1 MLHKGR
7 QNYLYYLP
15 MIVVLLLMVAYPFFS
30 NIGYSFFDYKLTK
43 IDKTFIGFK
52 NYIKIFS
59 TENFF
64 DLLKNT
70 LVWSGGNMISIFFLG
85 LSVGLL
91 LDSRIRGKVILQTVL
106 LIPWVIP
113 EVVTA
118 YTWKWMMASDYGILN
133 RILLHLHLIGPQFS
147 WFRDGEMA
155 MLAVIMTN
163 VWRSFPFLAV
173 MVYAKKRSMPKDGV
187 EAAVIDGASSLQ
199 IFRYI
204 TWPYIKPVVSR
215 VTLLI
220 FIWSYNAFAIVFTM
234 TDGGPLGAT
243 TTFPIYIQKKAF
255 QNYDFGLTAAMSV
268 IMMISMLIILFLLKS
283 LPKIWNELINSP
295 ILKKVYHE
303 KSAISVN

>member
-1 MLHKGR
+1 
-7 QNYLYYLP
+7 

-133 RILLHLHLIGPQFS
+133 RILLNLHLIGPQFC
-147 WFRDGEMA
+147 WVRDGEMA
-155 MLAVIMTN
+155 MLAVFMTN